1 MTGAAYRFRVAM
13 IAATA
18 AGLLLAAGLARAE
31 GTSPYPE
38 QGDERP
44 GGLAIAVDLV
54 VGRPLG
60 LVGSVLGTAIFIA
73 GLPFEVLS
81 GDVEGPG
88 KRLVVEPLEFTFTRP
103 LGEFN

>member
-1 MTGAAYRFRVAM
+1 MTTVA
-13 IAATA
+13 I
-18 AGLLLAAGLARAE
+18 GCLLLGAGIAQAE
-31 GTSPYPE
+31 DATPYPE
-38 QGDERP
+38 QGDSRP
-44 GGLAIAVDLV
+44 GGLAMAADLV

-60 LVGSVLGTAIFIA
+60 LVGSVLGTAIFVA

-81 GDVEGPG
+81 GDVAGPG